1 MEIDLTLLLTTALES
16 MGKDVF
22 NYRPYKS
29 SLKRLDQEILRFI
42 AKKAASFFGRSSD
55 SKVNFTCISRKIR
68 VWILMVGAI
77 D

>member
-1 MEIDLTLLLTTALES
+1 MLTTALES

-42 AKKAASFFGRSSD
+42 AKKAASYFGRSSD
-55 SKVNFTCISRKIR
+55 SKVNFTFISRKIR

>member
-1 MEIDLTLLLTTALES
+1 

-55 SKVNFTCISRKIR
+55 SKVNCTCISRKIR

>member
-42 AKKAASFFGRSSD
+42 AKKPHHFLAD
-55 SKVNFTCISRKIR
+55 LQ
-68 VWILMVGAI
+68 ILKLTSLV
-77 D
+77 